1 MNPVDAQF
9 IAEINDFLA
18 ETGMKPTT
26 FGREMVG
33 DPMLIADLEGG
44 RSPSGRVMHK
54 VRTGMKSHREKM
66 AREAAKAARKKK
78 ATA

>member
-9 IAEINDFLA
+9 LAEIAAFLA

-26 FGREMVG
+26 FGRDMVG
-33 DPMLIADLEGG
+33 DPSFIADLEGG

-54 VRTGMKSHREKM
+54 VRTKMIVAREK
-66 AREAAKAARKKK
+66 AAKKPSRRRAVAS
-78 ATA
+78 